1 MIYFI
6 RENIK
11 ILGILFMFFIILSI
25 STCGKAEVIIEGKL
39 IREKSVQPGETYKEY
54 ISLKN
59 NGINPAQIKIYQTDY
74 LFSHQGWSR
83 YPEPAAGQVER
94 SNANWISFNP
104 SLLVIPPK
112 EKAVVSYILKVPS
125 DNSLKGTYWSMLM
138 IEEIIGDDSSTVQ
151 TTDFKVN
158 IQQVM
163 RYGIQLVSNIGDS
176 GIRDLKILDQKLFSV
191 PANDDNNNQKENDE
205 NDNNENN
212 EEKRE
217 EEYALQL
224 DIENIGERLLR
235 PIAWVELYDQQGSFV
250 GKYKGG
256 KFIIFPGNSVRYK
269 INLNNL
275 LSQKY
280 KALVILDN
288 GDENIW
294 GSQFTLSL

>member
-151 TTDFKVN
+151 TADFEVN

-163 RYGIQLVSNIGDS
+163 RYGIQMVSNIGDS

-212 EEKRE
+212 QMTIIITRKKTMKMTIMKITKKKEKR
-217 EEYALQL
+217 
-224 DIENIGERLLR
+224 NM
-235 PIAWVELYDQQGSFV
+235 LY
-250 GKYKGG
+250 
-256 KFIIFPGNSVRYK
+256 N
-269 INLNNL
+269 
-275 LSQKY
+275 
-280 KALVILDN
+280 
-288 GDENIW
+288 
-294 GSQFTLSL
+294 